1 MRVQGS
7 PAFGAV
13 PADGGR
19 NKMMEQLNFL
29 VRHGYTLLFAWV
41 LLEQLGVPVPSMP
54 LLLAAGALA
63 GAGRMSLALVL
74 AIPIVA
80 AIISDVIWF
89 EMGRRRG
96 AHVLQ
101 WLCKIS
107 LEPDS
112 CVRRTQD
119 IFKRYG
125 VKSLVVAKFVPGLN
139 TVAPPLA
146 GMGRI
151 GWPVFLAFDGLG
163 ALVWAGTT
171 VLVGFVFS
179 SEIERVAKHA
189 ERLGAGLF
197 VLLAAALGIYIGQKI
212 AKRQRFLRKLRIAR
226 ITPQEL
232 KLRMDA
238 GEEVLVVD
246 LRGAMEFD
254 AEPEG
259 IPGAVRLDVN
269 EVEEAEPLFP
279 RDREVVL
286 YCSCPNEATS
296 ARMALFLKRHGVG
309 HIRPLEGGLV
319 GWSDLGYPLGPVL
332 SAIEVAPEEEAPAEG
347 SA

>member
-1 MRVQGS
+1 M
-7 PAFGAV
+7 
-13 PADGGR
+13 
-19 NKMMEQLNFL
+19 NELLNFL
-29 VRHGYTLLFAWV
+29 VRHGYMLLFAWV
-41 LLEQLGVPVPSMP
+41 LIEQLGFPVPSMP

-63 GAGRMSLALVL
+63 GAGRMSLSLVL
-74 AIPIVA
+74 VIPIVA
-80 AIISDVIWF
+80 AIFSDVIWF
-89 EMGRRRG
+89 ETGRRRG

-112 CVRRTQD
+112 CARRTQN
-119 IFKRYG
+119 IFNRFG
-125 VKSLVVAKFVPGLN
+125 LKSLVISKFIPGLN
-139 TVAPPLA
+139 ALAAPLA
-146 GMGRI
+146 GMVRTE
-151 GWPVFLAFDGLG
+151 WPNFLAYDALG
-163 ALVWAGTT
+163 AMVWSGSY
-171 VLVGFVFS
+171 VLLGFAFS
-179 SEIERVAKHA
+179 SEIEGVAKRA
-189 ERLGAGLF
+189 AALGAGLF
-197 VLLAAALGIYIGQKI
+197 IVLAAPLVTYIGWKI
-212 AKRQRFLRKLRIAR
+212 INRQRFLRQLRIAR

-232 KLRMDA
+232 KMRLDA

-259 IPGAVRLDVN
+259 IPGAVRLDPT

-296 ARMALFLKRHGVG
+296 ARMALFLKRRGVD

-319 GWSDLGYPLGPVL
+319 GWSDLGYALGPVL
-332 SAIEVAPEEEAPAEG
+332 SAIEVAPEAGAPAEG

>member
-1 MRVQGS
+1 MT
-7 PAFGAV
+7 
-13 PADGGR
+13 
-19 NKMMEQLNFL
+19 EQLNFL
-29 VRHGYTLLFAWV
+29 VRHGYVLLFVWV
-41 LLEQLGVPVPSMP
+41 FFEQLGFPLPSMP

-63 GAGRMSLALVL
+63 GSGRMSLAFVL

-80 AIISDVIWF
+80 AILSDAIWF
-89 EMGRRRG
+89 ETGRRRG
-96 AHVLQ
+96 ARVLQ

-112 CVRRTQD
+112 CVRRTQNL
-119 IFKRYG
+119 FERYG
-125 VKSLVVAKFVPGLN
+125 LKSLAFAKFIPGLSA
-139 TVAPPLA
+139 VSAPLA
-146 GMGRI
+146 GMGGI
-151 GWPVFLAFDGLG
+151 EWPSFLAYDGLG
-163 ALVWAGTT
+163 AMIWAGSY
-171 VLVGFVFS
+171 VLVGFAFS
-179 SEIERVAKHA
+179 SQIESVAKH
-189 ERLGAGLF
+189 
-197 VLLAAALGIYIGQKI
+197 VAALGTGLLVVLAVPLGAYIGWKFI
-212 AKRQRFLRKLRIAR
+212 HRRRFLRKLRIAR

-232 KLRMDA
+232 KLRLDA
-238 GEEVLVVD
+238 GEDVLVVD
-246 LRGAMEFD
+246 LRGPMEFQ

-259 IPGAVRLDVN
+259 IPGAVRLESS

-296 ARMALFLKRHGVG
+296 ARMALFLKRRGLE

-332 SAIEVAPEEEAPAEG
+332 SAIEDAPESEAPAEG

>member
-1 MRVQGS
+1 MI
-7 PAFGAV
+7 
-13 PADGGR
+13 
-19 NKMMEQLNFL
+19 EQLNFL
-29 VRHGYTLLFAWV
+29 VRHGYMLLFAWV
-41 LLEQLGVPVPSMP
+41 LLEQLGVPVPSIP

-63 GAGRMSLALVL
+63 GAGRMSLALVI
-74 AIPIVA
+74 AIPTA
-80 AIISDVIWF
+80 AAMISDVIWF
-89 EMGRRRG
+89 ETGRRRA

-119 IFKRYG
+119 IFNRYG
-125 VKSLVVAKFVPGLN
+125 VKSLIVAKFVPGLN

-151 GWPVFLAFDGLG
+151 GWPVFLAYDGLG
-163 ALVWAGTT
+163 ALVWSSSA

-179 SEIERVAKHA
+179 SEIERVVKHA
-189 ERLGAGLF
+189 EALGAGLF
-197 VLLAAALGIYIGQKI
+197 VLLAACLGSYIGWKI
-212 AKRQRFLRKLRIAR
+212 VKRRRFLRKLRIAR

-232 KLRMDA
+232 KLRLDA
-238 GEEVLVVD
+238 GEEVLIVD
-246 LRGAMEFD
+246 LRGAMEFA

-259 IPGAVRLDVN
+259 IPGAVRLDLA

-296 ARMALFLKRHGVG
+296 ARMALFLKRRGVD

-332 SAIEVAPEEEAPAEG
+332 SAIEEAPEEQASAEG